1 MAYVSTIGTRIME
14 LRKTKG
20 MSQAELA
27 RRVHLTRSSINSWEQ
42 ELTYPSVDS
51 LCSLA
56 DIFHVS
62 VDYLVGYS
70 KKMSIDI
77 EKYTENEQQL
87 ILGLLDYFDKTHEL
101 VKKTEK

>member
-87 ILGLLDYFDKTHEL
+87 ILELLDYFDKTHEL
-101 VKKTEK
+101 VKKAEK